1 MLPLHKQ
8 YVFPMWFPPG
18 AWKLVPAAG
27 GRAKQEGGT
36 GDFLFLELT
45 VTLLFRSIPGK
56 HILRLLLALPEPTAA
71 EPGQLPQPLHRQP
84 GARPPRTVRTARPR
98 GAMVQ

>member
-36 GDFLFLELT
+36 GDFF
-45 VTLLFRSIPGK
+45 VP
-56 HILRLLLALPEPTAA
+56 
-71 EPGQLPQPLHRQP
+71 
-84 GARPPRTVRTARPR
+84 
-98 GAMVQ
+98 